1 MSHCGVGGSC
11 RECEEAENNKI
22 KTEKEKKWRETQKS
36 IKLMPN
42 MQAVLQIDAR
52 PNFPGCFTAAGGMK
66 TRKCFFPSVARLL
79 KYQRF

>member
-42 MQAVLQIDAR
+42 MQEVLQIDAR
-52 PNFPGCFTAAGGMK
+52 PNWPGCFTAAGG
-66 TRKCFFPSVARLL
+66 
-79 KYQRF
+79 